1 MRLYSEI
8 IMVLNHLIVPHCSLN
23 YSAFKNLKFEYK
35 ICEKNGIFRNFSKFL
50 ADFLKMWTLLVPI
63 IRPLPIVSDQI
74 RADKVVI
81 TPSVITV
88 YANV

>member
-1 MRLYSEI
+1 M
-8 IMVLNHLIVPHCSLN
+8 
-23 YSAFKNLKFEYK
+23 
-35 ICEKNGIFRNFSKFL
+35 
-50 ADFLKMWTLLVPI
+50 PI

-88 YANV
+88 YANVWFTLNKIHGWFYLYVSYYVYV